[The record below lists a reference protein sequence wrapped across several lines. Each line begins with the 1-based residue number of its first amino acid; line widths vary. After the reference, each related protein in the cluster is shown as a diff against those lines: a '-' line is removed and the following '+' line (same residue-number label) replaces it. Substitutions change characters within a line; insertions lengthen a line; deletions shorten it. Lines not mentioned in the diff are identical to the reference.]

1 MGAAAPALAGS
12 FMVTPVRATLSAKQ
26 PVAALTVRNE
36 SQEATVVQVEVV
48 TWTQREGSD
57 VYAATRDIL
66 ATPPIFTVAPGA
78 SQLVRIGLRR
88 DADPGRELAYRVF
101 LQEVPPPAKSDF
113 RGLRVALRMGIP
125 VFVLPP
131 TAVAPLLQWRAE
143 AAQGGVS
150 LSLKNEGNAHVQ
162 LTDLRLVLPAGGE
175 LAREQMST
183 YVLPGQSR
191 GWRFNRSAP
200 AGASLRLSARTDGG
214 DLETDVKVEAR

>member
-1 MGAAAPALAGS
+1 MGAPVALAGS
-12 FMVTPVRATLSAKQ
+12 FMVSPVRATLSAKQ

-48 TWTQREGSD
+48 AWTQREGND
-57 VYAATRDIL
+57 VYAATRELL
-66 ATPPIFTVAPGA
+66 ATPPIFTVGPGA

-101 LQEVPPPAKSDF
+101 LQEVPAPAKTEF
-113 RGLRVALRMGIP
+113 KGLRVALRMGIP

-131 TAVAPLLQWRAE
+131 TAVAPLLLWRAE
-143 AAQGGVS
+143 PAQGGGLS
-150 LSLKNEGNAHVQ
+150 LSLRNDGTAHVQ
-162 LTDLRLVLPAGGE
+162 FTELRLALSGGSE
-175 LAREQMST
+175 LTREQMST

-200 AGASLRLSARTDGG
+200 PGASLRLNARTDGG
-214 DLETDVKVEAR
+214 DVETDLKVEGR

>member
-1 MGAAAPALAGS
+1 MAPALAGS

-36 SQEATVVQVEVV
+36 SQEATVVQVEVM
-48 TWTQREGSD
+48 TWTQRDGND
-57 VYAATRDIL
+57 VYAATREIL
-66 ATPPIFTVAPGA
+66 ATPPIFTVGPGA

-101 LQEVPPPAKSDF
+101 LQEVPPPAKAEF

-131 TAVAPLLQWRAE
+131 TSVAPLLQWRAA
-143 AAQGGVS
+143 AAQGAGLS
-150 LSLKNEGNAHVQ
+150 LSLRNDGNAHIQ
-162 LTDLRLVLPAGGE
+162 LTDIRLALPPGRE

-183 YVLPGQSR
+183 YVLPGQSK
-191 GWRFNRSAP
+191 GWRFNAAAP
-200 AGASLRLSARTDGG
+200 PGTSLRLSARTDGG
-214 DLETDVKVEAR
+214 DVETDLKVEGR

>member
-1 MGAAAPALAGS
+1 MGAPALAGS
-12 FMVTPVRATLSAKQ
+12 FMVTPVRATLTAKQ

-36 SQEATVVQVEVV
+36 SQEATVVQVEVLA
-48 TWTQREGSD
+48 WIQREGND
-57 VYAATRDIL
+57 LYIATRDIL

-88 DADPGRELAYRVF
+88 EAEPNRELAYRVF

-131 TAVAPLLQWRAE
+131 TSVAPLLQWRAA
-143 AAQGGVS
+143 AAQGGGLS
-150 LSLKNEGNAHVQ
+150 LSLRNDGSAHVQ
-162 LTDLRLVLPAGGE
+162 FTDLRLVLPAGGE

-183 YVLPGQSR
+183 YVLPGQGR
-191 GWRFNRSAP
+191 EWRFSGSAP

-214 DLETDVKVEAR
+214 DVETELKVEGR

>member
-1 MGAAAPALAGS
+1 
-12 FMVTPVRATLSAKQ
+12 
-26 PVAALTVRNE
+26 
-36 SQEATVVQVEVV
+36 VV

-57 VYAATRDIL
+57 VYAATREIL

-88 DADPGRELAYRVF
+88 DADAGRELAYRVF
-101 LQEVPPPAKSDF
+101 LQELPPPAKADF
-113 RGLRVALRMGIP
+113 KGLRVALRMGIP